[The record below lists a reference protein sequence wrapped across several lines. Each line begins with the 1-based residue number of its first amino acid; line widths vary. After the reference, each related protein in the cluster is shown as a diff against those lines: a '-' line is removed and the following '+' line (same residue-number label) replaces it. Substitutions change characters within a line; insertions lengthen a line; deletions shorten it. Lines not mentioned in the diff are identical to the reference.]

1 MENYERKREKKHVC
15 KGKEVRRGYKVPVIQ
30 SRDDGEGWSGER
42 EREGE
47 ETRILIYRR
56 GVSVIISPSLS
67 TARGQNRVPRSIR
80 TLPATVIAPCKNP
93 TLLSVPPGYL

>member
-30 SRDDGEGWSGER
+30 SREEGEGRGG

-47 ETRILIYRR
+47 ETCILIYRR

-67 TARGQNRVPRSIR
+67 TARGQNRVPVLSAPFR
-80 TLPATVIAPCKNP
+80 LP
-93 TLLSVPPGYL
+93 